1 MPGHGRMAS
10 VILGLANAGDLADGP
25 VETMNNNEQFTVGQ
39 EHRVESTGRPG
50 DRSNSA

>member
-1 MPGHGRMAS
+1 MAS

-39 EHRVESTGRPG
+39 EHRLDPAGGPG
-50 DRSNSA
+50 DRKDSA